1 MMIYLLKKKNLISR
15 SDVDKTQSLSPNKIE
30 KVEEYEKEHTKSD
43 KNNKK
48 EQRSTPKMRTYEH
61 SEKKKKSTKS
71 KRKHSSSPET
81 NIDEDKDKNDLEENL
96 NYSKEKKTKD
106 SKSKRKESISEE
118 ANIDELQKMK
128 EQLQRELDLER
139 EEEERV
145 SSTTQSKD
153 SDKRKRY
160 KKTKDEEE
168 TRQNHGKRKLESEDG
183 AEDESTIQKAKQ
195 IKTSDTYWNKYA
207 DKLGIQI
214 DDPKFEKRNRET
226 EKSQKDG
233 ERKVKETKIDSLSLN
248 KAPSGNE
255 LIKKPVLDPLSTRA
269 GGAYIPPAKLKM
281 MQEQITD
288 KSSQAFQRLSWEA
301 LKKSINGLVNKINV
315 SNIKILVRE
324 LFKENIIRGRGV
336 LCRSLMQAQAFSP
349 TFTHVYAALVAV
361 INSKFPQIGEL
372 LLHRLVLQFR
382 RGVKRNDKNSCM
394 ASCKFLAHLINQQ
407 VAHEVVALE
416 ILTMLLEKAKDIMDE
431 TPTGEKSRQSSV
443 ELSIT
448 FLKDCGMKL
457 SELTPKGLMIIMET
471 LRNILHEGKLDAR
484 YKYMIEVLMAIQK
497 ENFKDFPSVV
507 DDLDLVE
514 EGEQFTHVI
523 ELDGKL
529 TTDDI
534 LNVFKL
540 DPNYEENEK
549 KYQDL
554 KASILGESDDDDG
567 DDDSGTEGD
576 TEDSDSKDEESD
588 NEEKKDEEGKPILDR
603 TESNLIAFRRTV
615 YLTIQSSLD
624 VDECAHKLL
633 KGEIKPGWE
642 EELCNMIIDC
652 CAQQRTYIKFYGLLA
667 QRFCMINK
675 IYQEPFENLFKDAFE
690 TCHRLEIEKLRNVAK
705 LFAHLFF
712 SDAISWEVMSCI
724 HLNQDE
730 TTSSSRVFLKILFE
744 ELANFMGLCKLNERL
759 REPTLSHAFD
769 GLLPRDNPVNT
780 RFAINFFTTI
790 GLGGLTDDL
799 REFLRSQDPARKNNI
814 S

>member
-1 MMIYLLKKKNLISR
+1 
-15 SDVDKTQSLSPNKIE
+15 
-30 KVEEYEKEHTKSD
+30 
-43 KNNKK
+43 
-48 EQRSTPKMRTYEH
+48 
-61 SEKKKKSTKS
+61 
-71 KRKHSSSPET
+71 
-81 NIDEDKDKNDLEENL
+81 
-96 NYSKEKKTKD
+96 
-106 SKSKRKESISEE
+106 
-118 ANIDELQKMK
+118 
-128 EQLQRELDLER
+128 
-139 EEEERV
+139 
-145 SSTTQSKD
+145 
-153 SDKRKRY
+153 
-160 KKTKDEEE
+160 
-168 TRQNHGKRKLESEDG
+168 
-183 AEDESTIQKAKQ
+183 
-195 IKTSDTYWNKYA
+195 
-207 DKLGIQI
+207 
-214 DDPKFEKRNRET
+214 
-226 EKSQKDG
+226 
-233 ERKVKETKIDSLSLN
+233 
-248 KAPSGNE
+248 
-255 LIKKPVLDPLSTRA
+255 
-269 GGAYIPPAKLKM
+269 
-281 MQEQITD
+281 
-288 KSSQAFQRLSWEA
+288 
-301 LKKSINGLVNKINV
+301 
-315 SNIKILVRE
+315 
-324 LFKENIIRGRGV
+324 
-336 LCRSLMQAQAFSP
+336 MQAQAFSP

-554 KASILGESDDDDG
+554 KASILGESDDDDDDG

-652 CAQQRTYIKFYGLLA
+652 CAQQRTYIKNPLRTYLKMLL
-667 QRFCMINK
+667 K
-675 IYQEPFENLFKDAFE
+675 P
-690 TCHRLEIEKLRNVAK
+690 CHRLEIEKLRNVAK

-759 REPTLSHAFD
+759 REPTLSHAFE

-799 REFLRSQDPARKNNI
+799 REFLRSQT